1 MYWMIT
7 RIVSDVSY
15 LETIERILCKFNHFD
30 RDNQIYLI
38 GIYLQFCFLY
48 IFFILH
54 NMLMV
59 PDLLQSYDRIFLL
72 QMDFKNNLSYRRRMF
87 KDKTLFEIRNTG
99 IALFLHANHSHLSV
113 WVCKFCFLYAQ
124 TNFHSLSTA
133 VILSYNSSV
142 TN

>member
-1 MYWMIT
+1 MIT

-59 PDLLQSYDRIFLL
+59 PDLL
-72 QMDFKNNLSYRRRMF
+72 
-87 KDKTLFEIRNTG
+87 
-99 IALFLHANHSHLSV
+99 
-113 WVCKFCFLYAQ
+113 
-124 TNFHSLSTA
+124 
-133 VILSYNSSV
+133 
-142 TN
+142 